1 MRDHRMNYVAVGVFV
16 IAMLAALIGVV
27 SMMMGRTGAS
37 DAYHVVLDN
46 VADVKFGTQVR
57 YEGYPIGQVERIDP
71 IAEGAQMRFRI
82 DVSVRAG
89 WRLPADSIA
98 RIGSSSF
105 LAAKTI
111 DIERG
116 KSEVLLKP
124 GQAIASAPP
133 VDMFSVMAKVAGE
146 MSDLSRESVKP
157 LLDDLGALAKRFGG
171 NLETETTKLLRSLN
185 AISGEVERR
194 AGTISATLET
204 VSRQLADSGKNLNEM
219 LSKENATT
227 IRQVLLDVQA
237 TTKTFAGTSR
247 QLNATLGQVN
257 GLIKRVDGMV
267 ARNGANVDRS
277 LTDVRYTLRA
287 IAQSIDGIMHNIDGS
302 SRNLS
307 EFSRLIRQNPG
318 LLLGGSPRE
327 QVSPAGGRF
336 RN

>member
-1 MRDHRMNYVAVGVFV
+1 MNYVAVGIFV
-16 IAMLAALIGVV
+16 IAMLAALVGVV

-37 DAYHVVLDN
+37 DDYHLVLDN

-57 YEGYPIGQVERIDP
+57 YEGYPIGQVEKIEP
-71 IAEGAQMRFRI
+71 FAEGNRMRFRI
-82 DVSVRAG
+82 DVTVRKG
-89 WRLPADSIA
+89 WRVQTDSTA

-111 DIERG
+111 DIDRG
-116 KSEVLLKP
+116 ESATVIEP
-124 GQAIASAPP
+124 GGRIASAPP

-146 MSDLSRESVKP
+146 LSDLSRESVKP
-157 LLDDLGALAKRFGG
+157 LLDDLGSLAKRFGG

-185 AISGEVERR
+185 VISGEVERR

-204 VSRQLADSGKNLNEM
+204 VARQLSDSGKNLNAM
-219 LSKENATT
+219 LSKENAAAVK
-227 IRQVLLDVQA
+227 QVLSDVQ
-237 TTKTFAGTSR
+237 TTTRTFASTSR
-247 QLNATLGQVN
+247 QLDTTLGQVN
-257 GLIKRVDGMV
+257 GLIKKVDQLV
-267 ARNGANVDRS
+267 ARNSGNVDRS